1 MLKLEVGKTYVDGAG
16 TQWRCLATDRNGG
29 PYTRCVM
36 LAKSGAIQYSNIH
49 GVYCGNPT
57 SADMVREWVE
67 PREWDMWVHPT
78 GHPFIN
84 SEHHNEQN
92 NRAMGWTLIKVREIF
107 E

>member
-1 MLKLEVGKTYVDGAG
+1 
-16 TQWRCLATDRNGG
+16 
-29 PYTRCVM
+29 
-36 LAKSGAIQYSNIH
+36 
-49 GVYCGNPT
+49 
-57 SADMVREWVE
+57 MVREWVE